1 MLVIDAHLRLARVE
15 PLDECGRLG
24 DDPASRRF
32 FRAAIAGAEPAG
44 RRDQAPA
51 VRRFRISR
59 QGGIELTG
67 GWSAHAAN
75 DAAGVDFL
83 EFDGCQ

>member
-1 MLVIDAHLRLARVE
+1 
-15 PLDECGRLG
+15 
-24 DDPASRRF
+24 
-32 FRAAIAGAEPAG
+32 
-44 RRDQAPA
+44 
-51 VRRFRISR
+51 
-59 QGGIELTG
+59 LTG